1 MKNPV
6 INLFLLLFFIQGFA
20 LNANAQ
26 QSPKPTLKPPVLQ
39 SFWGKTKGGELPL
52 EFVLGIID
60 SSVWVMDDKKV
71 RYKIS
76 RFILVHR
83 SKDKY
88 EDEKTGE
95 LKSRFNVNSVTVR
108 NAVLLPPIWQ
118 KNLYENIKKED
129 EIIIT
134 DIYVRDK
141 RGNLFAAPDVK
152 IILK

>member
-1 MKNPV
+1 MKNPI
-6 INLFLLLFFIQGFA
+6 INLFLLLLLLQGFA
-20 LNANAQ
+20 FNSNAQ
-26 QSPKPTLKPPVLQ
+26 KSPKPTLKPPLLQ
-39 SFWGKTKGGELPL
+39 SFWGRTKGGELPL

-60 SSVWVMDDKKV
+60 SSVWVIDDKKV

-76 RFILVHR
+76 RFIFVHR

-108 NAVLLPPIWQ
+108 NAEILPVIWQ
-118 KNLYENIKKED
+118 KNLYESIKKED

-141 RGNLFAAPDVK
+141 RGYLFAAPDIK

>member
-6 INLFLLLFFIQGFA
+6 INLFLLLLFLQGLTF
-20 LNANAQ
+20 NSNAQ
-26 QSPKPTLKPPVLQ
+26 QSTKPTLKPPVLQ

-60 SSVWVMDDKKV
+60 SSVWVMDDKKI

-95 LKSRFNVNSVTVR
+95 LKTRYNVNSVTVR
-108 NAVLLPPIWQ
+108 NAALLPAIWQ
-118 KNLYENIKKED
+118 KNLYETIKKDD
-129 EIIIT
+129 EVIIT

>member
-1 MKNPV
+1 MKNPI
-6 INLFLLLFFIQGFA
+6 INLFLLLLLLQGFA
-20 LNANAQ
+20 LNTNAQ
-26 QSPKPTLKPPVLQ
+26 QPSKPTLKPPVLQ

-60 SSVWVMDDKKV
+60 SAVWVMDDKKV

-76 RFILVHR
+76 RFIFVHR

-108 NAVLLPPIWQ
+108 NASLLPAIWQ

-134 DIYVRDK
+134 DIYVKDK
-141 RGNLFAAPDVK
+141 RGNFFAAPDVK